1 MSYAGVIKKAAIEIA
16 DKGNGQLVA
25 LIKSIFGSGSA
36 MFNPTEFTKSREV
49 AYAEH
54 RIPGLGRPISQ
65 FVSGGAATLQFSL
78 LFDTYSAGIPSHNA
92 KVALS
97 STAPDPGKLSV
108 RQLSEPIVK
117 LMEVSADLH
126 APPIISFKWGVTK
139 FDGFM
144 IQCSEK
150 FTLFNSIGTPVRS
163 VVDIVIKSNEVDDM
177 KRNSP
182 DRTKD
187 RVVTEGDRLYN
198 FAYNEYDSCSDWRY
212 IAEAN
217 SIDNPRLLRS
227 GTHLMIP
234 PI

>member
-1 MSYAGVIKKAAIEIA
+1 MSYLGVIKKAEIIIA

-25 LIKSIFGSGSA
+25 MIRSIFGSGAA
-36 MFNPTEFTKSREV
+36 MFNPTEFTKSRDV

-78 LFDTYSAGIPSHNA
+78 LFDTYSAGLESHNA
-92 KVALS
+92 KAVLS
-97 STAPDPGKLSV
+97 SKAPETCKLSV
-108 RQLSEPIVK
+108 RVLSEPIVK

-126 APPIISFKWGVTK
+126 APPIVTFSWGVTK
-139 FDGFM
+139 FDGYM
-144 IQCSEK
+144 ISCSEK
-150 FTLFNSIGTPVRS
+150 FTLFNSVGTPVRS
-163 VVDIVIKSNEVDDM
+163 VVDIVIKSNELDNM

-187 RVVTEGDRLYN
+187 RIITEGDRLYN
-198 FAYNEYDSCSDWRY
+198 FAYNEYDTCSDWRF

-217 SIDNPRLLRS
+217 GIDNPRLLRS